1 MFECKFSR
9 KGLFK
14 VAKLIYDYNKNPDFF
29 LIGKVFC
36 GGFHRTITKGS
47 YLILFFVVIFFF
59 QILFNLQDNTQPTGP
74 VGSITFIKN
83 SDGQRLSHVM
93 GDYYTQFQVNTGANV
108 TFSVPHREPNTGKTL
123 VISCNWLKERKE
135 N

>member
-14 VAKLIYDYNKNPDFF
+14 VAKPIYDDKKNPDFF
-29 LIGKVFC
+29 FKWKSLW
-36 GGFHRTITKGS
+36 GFHRTITKGS
-47 YLILFFVVIFFF
+47 YLILFFVVIFFP

-123 VISCNWLKERKE
+123 VTSCNWLRELNE